1 MAVAEM
7 ELGLAAERELGQLE
21 LIWARFRRH
30 KLALVGLVV
39 ITLLILAAAFAPWVA
54 PYDPDY
60 IDRTIVD
67 QYYSTGYAPPSLR
80 HLLGTDDL
88 NRDILSRLLHAGRIS
103 LLIGFSATLFAVFA
117 GTLVGSLAGYYG
129 GWVDSA
135 LMRFVDLILT
145 LPYIPL
151 LLILSAMLRQY
162 KLDFLGPDLTQIITI
177 VFALVVLGWMPTA
190 RIVRGAILSVRSQDY
205 VEAARALGAADR
217 RIILRHLLPNSAPPV
232 IVAATLAVGQYII
245 AESAISFLGV
255 GINPPTASWGNM
267 LTNFQ
272 TYMFISP
279 MMAIYPGA
287 CIFLTV
293 LSINFIG
300 DGLRDAL
307 DPRML

>member
-7 ELGLAAERELGQLE
+7 ELELGGLREMTQLE
-21 LIWARFRRH
+21 LVWMRFKRH
-30 KLALVGLVV
+30 RLALLGLAVV
-39 ITLLILAAAFAPWVA
+39 SILILASALAPWVA

-60 IDRTIVD
+60 IDRTITGP
-67 QYYSTGYAPPSLR
+67 YAATGYAPPSLQ
-80 HLLGTDDL
+80 HIFGTDDL

-103 LLIGFSATLFAVFA
+103 LLIGFLATFFAVLI
-117 GTLVGSLAGYYG
+117 GTTVGSVAGFYG
-129 GWVDSA
+129 GWVDSV
-135 LMRFVDLILT
+135 LMRFVDLVLT

-162 KLDFLGPDLTQIITI
+162 KFDFLPPDETQVITI
-177 VFALVVLGWMPTA
+177 VFALVVLGWMETA
-190 RIVRGAILSVRSQDY
+190 RIVRGSILGVRSQDY
-205 VEAARALGAADR
+205 VEAARALGSPDR
-217 RIILRHLLPNSAPPV
+217 RIILRHLLPNALPPV
-232 IVAATLAVGQYII
+232 IVAATLAVGQYIV

-272 TYMFISP
+272 TYMLISP

-293 LSINFIG
+293 LSINFVG

-307 DPRML
+307 DPRMR